1 MPGKGQKRAAAAPP
15 LPPPAQLPVAPLAV
29 ASPPMADPNAP
40 LPMSPTKSRKEKSLG
55 VLCAN
60 FMDLFKNAPPN
71 RDNNGTV
78 IEICQISEHLGV
90 KRRRI
95 YDVINI
101 LEAID
106 IVCRVKKNTYRWHG
120 KEGLPKWFAD
130 LQKAGI
136 EEIQAKQAAIAAGQD
151 PNAVPSGTAKAKG
164 MAQTCQKL
172 IQLFLVSGRV
182 EIALV
187 SYTGIVCL
195 FVCLFCSSSHLIES
209 ITHTCVLFTA
219 RSFLHRRMLP
229 MKF

>member
-1 MPGKGQKRAAAAPP
+1 MPGKGQKRAAVPP
-15 LPPPAQLPVAPLAV
+15 LPPAQAPVAPLAV

-40 LPMSPTKSRKEKSLG
+40 LPTMSPTKSRKEKSLG

-172 IQLFLVSGRV
+172 TQLLLVSGRV

-187 SYTGIVCL
+187 SYTGIVFL
-195 FVCLFCSSSHLIES
+195 FVLFFFS
-209 ITHTCVLFTA
+209 I
-219 RSFLHRRMLP
+219 
-229 MKF
+229 

>member
-15 LPPPAQLPVAPLAV
+15 LPLPAQAPVAPLAV
-29 ASPPMADPNAP
+29 ASPPMADQNAP
-40 LPMSPTKSRKEKSLG
+40 LPMSPQPTKSRKEKSLG

-130 LQKAGI
+130 LQKSGI
-136 EEIQAKQAAIAAGQD
+136 EEIQAKQAAIATGQD

-195 FVCLFCSSSHLIES
+195 FVCFVLLLI
-209 ITHTCVLFTA
+209 
-219 RSFLHRRMLP
+219 
-229 MKF
+229 